1 MKDRIVVAT
10 IAAEQVADLR
20 RMVDL
25 LAAVQ
30 VCWPSAR
37 ATYDKG
43 TVTVTVARTL
53 PSGAL
58 AA

>member
-1 MKDRIVVAT
+1 MKDRITVAT
-10 IAAEQVADLR
+10 INAEHVADLR

-25 LAAVQ
+25 LAAMQ
-30 VCWPSAR
+30 VCWPTAR

-43 TVTVTVARTL
+43 TVTVTVARNVT
-53 PSGAL
+53 GAL

>member
-1 MKDRIVVAT
+1 MQPNVTVAT
-10 IAAEQVADLR
+10 INLSEVADLR
-20 RMVDL
+20 RLVDL

-37 ATYDKG
+37 VSVGDGKFMH
-43 TVTVTVARTL
+43 VTTRYNPT
-53 PSGAL
+53 GAM